1 MPSVESP
8 VLIDLFLQL
17 ESSKNTKTKSEL
29 LGKAKYLIF
38 NSMSNE
44 QIIEFFADKLNFENL
59 FSLNIWT
66 RSLEETSITEFSEPY
81 EIIERIFSCF
91 TSMLELFSKF
101 REKVF
106 FLITQDQD
114 EKVKH
119 ILLKHLIQLAKS
131 LSILLLFI
139 RKNFR
144 KFL

>member
-1 MPSVESP
+1 
-8 VLIDLFLQL
+8 
-17 ESSKNTKTKSEL
+17 
-29 LGKAKYLIF
+29 
-38 NSMSNE
+38 MSNE

-81 EIIERIFSCF
+81 EIIERIFACF

-106 FLITQDQD
+106 FLINQDQD

-144 KFL
+144 KFH